1 MKTCRLTLQPRA
13 AFGTPLAG
21 DTLFGQICW
30 TLRRQHGEQRLKELL
45 VGYTVG
51 QPFAVLSDA
60 LPRGHLP
67 LPNLPS
73 RCWST
78 ASENGGVERKALKKK
93 RWLPVEAVGA
103 PLGEWQQRARSDA
116 EATQAIAGQDAMP
129 PTERAQPH
137 NSINRQTGTTGTGAF
152 APFSQPQRWFHPAQ
166 QFHLYI
172 AFDQSRLTLP
182 ELTAALAAI
191 GETGFGRD
199 ASIGLGRFTLEGDAD
214 SEPLADLHHPDSN
227 AWLALGPLAPQGLG
241 FCPERSYYQ
250 PLTRFGRH
258 GDIAVHRGNPFK
270 RPVLLVSAG
279 AVLTPRHAS
288 ERKACIGQG
297 LTGVSDVLPETVHQ
311 GYAPVLGICL
321 PSNGAR

>member
-21 DTLFGQICW
+21 DTLFGQLCW
-30 TLRRQHGEQRLKELL
+30 TLRRQHGNQRLKELL
-45 VGYTVG
+45 AGYTNG
-51 QPFAVLSDA
+51 CPFAVLSDA
-60 LPRGHLP
+60 LPLGHLP

-73 RCWST
+73 IYWNGS
-78 ASENGGVERKALKKK
+78 SEKKGVERKVLKRKH
-93 RWLPVEAVGA
+93 WLPVEALGA
-103 PLGEWQQRARSDA
+103 PLGEWQQRARNEA
-116 EATQAIAGQDAMP
+116 EATQAIVGQDAKP

-152 APFSQPQRWFHPAQ
+152 APYTQAQRWFHPALR
-166 QFHLYI
+166 FHLYVAI
-172 AFDQSRLTLP
+172 DESRLTLP
-182 ELTAALAAI
+182 ELNSALAAI

-199 ASIGLGRFTLEGDAD
+199 ASIGLGKFTLEGGID
-214 SEPLADLHHPDSN
+214 SEPLADLHHPHSN
-227 AWLALGPLAPQGLG
+227 AWLALGPMAPQGLG

-258 GDIAVHRGNPFK
+258 GDIAVHSGNPFK
-270 RPVLLVSAG
+270 RPVLLVGGG
-279 AVLTPRHAS
+279 AVLTPLRAT
-288 ERKACIGQG
+288 ERQACIGQG